1 MIQSF
6 LSFPFISNTL
16 SLTKEEHGMGFSGEA
31 LRGILSENNYEYRRL
46 AKEHRGYEEKLEE
59 FCKRPYLSPQ
69 EQMEVTNLKKAKL
82 RIKDRMEQLRRESSE
97 SP

>member
-1 MIQSF
+1 M
-6 LSFPFISNTL
+6 
-16 SLTKEEHGMGFSGEA
+16 SLAKEEHGMGFSEGA
-31 LRGILSENNYEYRRL
+31 LRGIPSENNYEYRRL
-46 AKEHRGYEEKLEE
+46 QKEHRSYEERLEE

-82 RIKDRMEQLRRESSE
+82 RIKDRMEQLIRQHRA